1 MSPQTAA
8 FKVVSVKRLLDLES
22 WHGSVAPS
30 RNLEP
35 ERPQEEDLRREE
47 GSADTGFENS
57 ASVETPPADQS
68 GCVLVSGCRE
78 GVGVRR
84 LFLFLL
90 DPIGI
95 VGDFGEDVGAGNW
108 L

>member
-1 MSPQTAA
+1 M
-8 FKVVSVKRLLDLES
+8 LDLES
-22 WHGSVAPS
+22 RHGSVDPS
-30 RNLEP
+30 QNLEP
-35 ERPQEEDLRREE
+35 GRLQEEDLRREE
-47 GSADTGFENS
+47 GSADTGFES
-57 ASVETPPADQS
+57 RASVKTPPANQS
-68 GCVLVSGCRE
+68 GCVLLSGRQE

-90 DPIGI
+90 DPVGK